1 MPADAGRDPMILP
14 REITFSEDAVYA
26 LTELIGIMTDQ
37 LFDGNMH
44 GRWNSER
51 LIDLQLRL
59 NETFS
64 GLPVPMGIDDAALLL
79 DGMSFT
85 EVMSVDLPFFPMV
98 QWTSDFI
105 RDEIRQHWTEAEWLD
120 HTAKGR

>member
-1 MPADAGRDPMILP
+1 MILP

-64 GLPVPMGIDDAALLL
+64 GLSVPMGIDDAALLL